1 MEKLSKVIVILGM
14 HKSGTSMVAGVLE
27 KLGVNM
33 GKELLGPHWSNPLG
47 HFENVKFVNLNER
60 ILKEAKGSWDNP
72 PKEENI
78 LSLKEKF
85 FEEIEKLIEKEESEI
100 WGWKDPRTSLT
111 IELYL
116 PYLKNPHF
124 FVCHRNIKAIAE
136 ELKERDN
143 MEIVK
148 GEKLAK
154 LYEKRIDEFFQKYPK
169 SKKLDIYYEEFVSA
183 PTIGLKK
190 MINFLEIKPTQK
202 QFQEALNFIRHP
214 KDMEILA
221 LKMHI
226 KELKMHIKEL
236 HDQLNYIYNL
246 QGWKLLNK
254 CYRIADKILPMGS
267 RRRKVVERILKWIN
281 KM

>member
-1 MEKLSKVIVILGM
+1 MEKLSKVIAILEM
-14 HKSGTSMVAGVLE
+14 HKSGTSMVAGALE
-27 KLGVNM
+27 KLGVNI
-33 GKELLGPHWSNPLG
+33 GNKLLGSHWSNPLG

-72 PKEENI
+72 PKKEDI
-78 LSLKEKF
+78 LSLKKRF
-85 FEEIEKLIEKEESEI
+85 SKEIQKLVKKEEKSKI

-254 CYRIADKILPMGS
+254 CYRIADKVLPIGS
-267 RRRKVVERILKWIN
+267 RRRKVVEKILK
-281 KM
+281 